1 MSEKMSKQVEAQIS
15 ELNDKI
21 DASNRTIVD
30 LNSTKS
36 RLQLENAD
44 LTRQLEDAESKVSQ
58 LNKEKQSLMSQLSE
72 SQKSL
77 EDETR
82 VSQLYSCLNIKVWSK
97 CIIHM
102 YM

>member
-21 DASNRTIVD
+21 DASNRAIVD

-58 LNKEKQSLMSQLSE
+58 LNKEKQSLMSQLSD

-82 VSQLYSCLNIKVWSK
+82 VSIQLFDYQSVVK
-97 CIIHM
+97 CTILV